1 MTCSRTGA
9 SPLYTAPSPRV
20 HSSSTRARS
29 EGATTGRD
37 GVQPSTSAIPPK
49 RIRTGAPISAARD
62 ANAAWPRCMASNLPR
77 ATTVGRPS
85 AVVFRFM
92 KGGRGTDEEEEEGS
106 EGGVSVRSGGGAAG
120 GMRRVTRGRGRSGGA
135 PAAGILSNV
144 VVVSCPRRSVS
155 GRVAADAPGDVRRRF
170 PIARGRGDG
179 KTAATGDADDALAR
193 IHPLGARR
201 PPAADP
207 GRGAARAAA
216 IASGPSR
223 ARSAE
228 RPRATRRD
236 ALRERGEGGGA
247 RTRGGSSRRSVRKH
261 RDESDGTFSRH
272 RMPRR
277 RPQRRGR

>member
-1 MTCSRTGA
+1 
-9 SPLYTAPSPRV
+9 
-20 HSSSTRARS
+20 
-29 EGATTGRD
+29 
-37 GVQPSTSAIPPK
+37 
-49 RIRTGAPISAARD
+49 
-62 ANAAWPRCMASNLPR
+62 
-77 ATTVGRPS
+77 
-85 AVVFRFM
+85 M

-106 EGGVSVRSGGGAAG
+106 EGGVSVRSGGGPAG

-135 PAAGILSNV
+135 PAAGILSN

-193 IHPLGARR
+193 IHRRRASSARR
-201 PPAADP
+201 RP
-207 GRGAARAAA
+207 GRGGACRRD
-216 IASGPSR
+216 ASGPSR

-236 ALRERGEGGGA
+236 ALRERGRGEGHERAEALIPGEAYGNTGMRA
-247 RTRGGSSRRSVRKH
+247 TRRSSA
-261 RDESDGTFSRH
+261 DD

-277 RPQRRGR
+277 RPQLGGRWKSEDGLRGEGRRARFQTVCSV